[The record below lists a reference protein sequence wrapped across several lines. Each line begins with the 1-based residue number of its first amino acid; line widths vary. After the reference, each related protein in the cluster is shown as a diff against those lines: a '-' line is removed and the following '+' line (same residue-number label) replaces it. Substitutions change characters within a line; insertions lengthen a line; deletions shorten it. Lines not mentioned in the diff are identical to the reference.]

1 MDSQLATS
9 GLNFTGVFQIA
20 NIIIILVVVLG
31 CSMYAFVLF
40 VKFTRRGII
49 ALDIYIKNSRKNI
62 E

>member
-20 NIIIILVVVLG
+20 NIIIILVFLG
-31 CSMYAFVLF
+31 CSIYAFVLF